1 MFRRID
7 PEKHVYEVYRKDT
20 PDERRIVN
28 RVHLRIKP
36 RRPKA
41 VTPSYRDHADGKDTT
56 TPVRDCAGCDGSC
69 EDSSD
74 SSSDDEFLMMD
85 DSVVSV
91 PSPARPRRSTRVTA
105 GKHSNIHH
113 LPKSTVHY

>member
-1 MFRRID
+1 MYKRQ
-7 PEKHVYEVYRKDT
+7 V
-20 PDERRIVN
+20 
-28 RVHLRIKP
+28 
-36 RRPKA
+36 
-41 VTPSYRDHADGKDTT
+41 
-56 TPVRDCAGCDGSC
+56 CDGSC

-105 GKHSNIHH
+105 GKHSNIHY